1 MRLSTR
7 TMPRSFMKNR
17 DEGQPFYDRR
27 VSRHLQTAMANFA
40 PLIGESLSHDHTDL
54 IVGDVKQSIYRWR
67 NSDWSLLNE
76 GVQSLFRPSQYSER
90 SMNMNYRSCACIV
103 EFNNRIFGEAA
114 RLLQQKLE
122 REIEES
128 ALFEGSFDVKIEKA
142 YADIGQRVADSNLLR
157 SGHVSVTMWESDK
170 RRIFITSP

>member
-1 MRLSTR
+1 
-7 TMPRSFMKNR
+7 
-17 DEGQPFYDRR
+17 
-27 VSRHLQTAMANFA
+27 MANFA

-128 ALFEGSFDVKIEKA
+128 ALVEGSFDVQDRKGLCRYRAESCRFESFA
-142 YADIGQRVADSNLLR
+142 QRSCFCNDVGIG
-157 SGHVSVTMWESDK
+157 
-170 RRIFITSP
+170 